1 MGSLK
6 AASANGPARKDG
18 DGTRWW
24 RRLVLVALSLLGVL
38 IMGLAWAGLSVTD
51 LVEMVRLPLP

>member
-1 MGSLK
+1 MGSLE
-6 AASANGPARKDG
+6 AASANGPAREDG
-18 DGTRWW
+18 DGNRWW